1 MTWACNGTGRKYMNT
16 QSTRMNKQ
24 TNENKTAMT
33 LPKTNTMEVA
43 SADSSGGGGGSSSVG
58 GVRVVC
64 ALFEDEADNV
74 NNVLVTSVDE
84 RILRVGQSTVPKTFI
99 FDQVVTDNTTNNTSN
114 TSNKSDGSFKLSLSS
129 KLSNAAKDIMNAS
142 NGSNGN
148 VCVVSLAGTFQ

>member
-1 MTWACNGTGRKYMNT
+1 MGRLTKRWRNRG
-16 QSTRMNKQ
+16 SI
-24 TNENKTAMT
+24 
-33 LPKTNTMEVA
+33 
-43 SADSSGGGGGSSSVG
+43 GGGGGGSSSSVG

-99 FDQVVTDNTTNNTSN
+99 FDQVVTDNTTNNTTNNTSN
-114 TSNKSDGSFKLSLSS
+114 TSNKSDGSSKLSLSS

-148 VCVVSLAGTFQ
+148 VCVVSLAGTFNKNFFLNFYFSCIFSLKLIL